1 MVVDNM
7 VQSEA
12 LAEVIHWMVRQIA
25 GKYRE
30 FNQFIRKFIIFHY
43 PNDKKQLGN

>member
-30 FNQFIRKFIIFHY
+30 NLI
-43 PNDKKQLGN
+43 NLLENS